1 MIPAPL
7 RHPAVPRYLW
17 TSVGYSQGPG
27 STVQL
32 PGQTVQKQFTTAFF
46 SKITLSGGAKEVSSV
61 EICHSELWSPS
72 RQPAVQRG
80 RRRLRHLSGS
90 VQGPCGS
97 AVSGEEGEGLDEWS
111 SAGLQRPL

>member
-32 PGQTVQKQFTTAFF
+32 PGQTVQKQLTTAFF
-46 SKITLSGGAKEVSSV
+46 KNHIVAGGGVGKEVSSV

-97 AVSGEEGEGLDEWS
+97 AVSGEEGEGLYE
-111 SAGLQRPL
+111 

>member
-32 PGQTVQKQFTTAFF
+32 PGQTVQKQLTTVFF
-46 SKITLSGGAKEVSSV
+46 SKNHIVGGGRKEVSSV
-61 EICHSELWSPS
+61 EICHSELWSAS

-97 AVSGEEGEGLDEWS
+97 AVSGEEGEGLNE
-111 SAGLQRPL
+111 